1 MRALKAASFDEKIK
15 CLPNGIH
22 SQLTTEFSKDGVG
35 LSGGESQKIAI
46 SRVFARPFELI
57 IMDEPSSALDP
68 VAEYDLNNS
77 ILTNAANKTV
87 IFISHRLSTTR
98 MADKIYMLDN
108 GQIIES
114 GSHDEL
120 MEQDGKYAK
129 MYRYQA
135 KKYEYEK
142 YFEEML

>member
-1 MRALKAASFDEKIK
+1 
-15 CLPNGIH
+15 
-22 SQLTTEFSKDGVG
+22 
-35 LSGGESQKIAI
+35 
-46 SRVFARPFELI
+46 
-57 IMDEPSSALDP
+57 
-68 VAEYDLNNS
+68 
-77 ILTNAANKTV
+77 
-87 IFISHRLSTTR
+87 

-129 MYRYQA
+129 MYRYQS